1 MTTQEFNT
9 SFKPFLDYFPS
20 QDMTKARINIY
31 CLALSQLTAEQL
43 QKAFISMV
51 QNRVYKNYP
60 QVAEILQYAT
70 GTTENDLNSRIVIA
84 KQILKNAVIYNGAY
98 SSVEFE
104 DKAIHAVIDSVGGWQ
119 KLCLMAS
126 EDFEALMTFEFK
138 KIYEAYA
145 RHNYAVSQF
154 YLGIHDMT
162 NKTCNVKFIGFSG
175 MGKTG
180 KVISYER
187 RAIENKTGI
196 ALN

>member
-1 MTTQEFNT
+1 MTSQEFNT
-9 SFKPFLDYFPS
+9 SFRKFLDYFPIN
-20 QDMTKARINIY
+20 DMTKEKINIY
-31 CLALSQLTAEQL
+31 CIALSSLSAEQL
-43 QKAFISMV
+43 DKAFISMIK
-51 QNRVYKNYP
+51 NRVYKSFP

-84 KQILKNAVIYNGAY
+84 KQVLKNAIIYNGAY
-98 SSVEFE
+98 CSVEFE
-104 DKAIHAVIDSVGGWQ
+104 DKAIHAVIDSVSGWQ

-154 YLGIHDMT
+154 YLGIHDIT

-187 RAIENKTGI
+187 GAIENKTGI

>member
-1 MTTQEFNT
+1 MTSQEFNT
-9 SFKPFLDYFPS
+9 SFRKFLDYFPIN
-20 QDMTKARINIY
+20 DMTKEKINIY
-31 CLALSQLTAEQL
+31 CIALSSLSAEQL
-43 QKAFISMV
+43 DKAFISMIK
-51 QNRVYKNYP
+51 NRVYKSFP

-70 GTTENDLNSRIVIA
+70 GTTENDLNSRVVIA
-84 KQILKNAVIYNGAY
+84 KQILKNAVVYNGAY

-154 YLGIHDMT
+154 YLGIRDVA

-187 RAIENKTGI
+187 GAIENKTGI